1 MNSQTLRVAWYGF
14 RATFRLRWG
23 GYLAIVLLIA
33 LLGGVAMAAIAG
45 ARRTQSSFPV
55 YAASTNPSD
64 LGGIVSV
71 LNPAIGGNTGYDP
84 KLIATIA
91 RLPYVTHVESGTG
104 LDVLPLGPLAARID
118 KAFVVSAGNG
128 LGTPDGL
135 NFSQDRLSVVQGRMA
150 DPRRAGEIVMA
161 TQVAQQLGL
170 HVGAR
175 IPIGVYTNAQTNL
188 PAFGT
193 SKVRPIRRITVTLVG
208 TVIEPRQLIEDD
220 VDNSQSLAYFT
231 PAFTRPFLS
240 CCVNYSEAGIQV
252 RGGSRHVAAVERE
265 VKAVLPKAF
274 PAFSGASDTLGK
286 AQRAIK
292 PESIALGVFGAIA
305 ALAALLI
312 SIQVIGRQVRMGS
325 NDTETLRALGADL
338 AMTSAETLI
347 GILGAVLAGSLLG
360 VGVAVALSPLA
371 PIGPVR
377 PVYPDPGVSFDWTV
391 LGAGVAVLVVG
402 LGAVAVALVVR
413 ASRHRIVGRRGRGE
427 RGSGAARA
435 AANSGMPVP
444 AVVGIRF
451 ALEPGAGRNAVPVRS
466 AILGTAL
473 AVIVVVTAVTFG
485 DSLDTLVSHP
495 NLYGWN
501 WSTALASGN
510 VIPGHHATELLSRDR
525 YVRAFSSAYFDDL
538 TIDGQTVPVMGQRPG
553 AGVQPATLTGHTLQ
567 GPDQVVLGAVTLAQ
581 LHKRIGDTVEVTS
594 GAGPARQ
601 LTVVG
606 TATMP
611 TIGNGSGPHLEMGTG
626 ALIPA
631 ALIPAAA
638 KNPFNVPAAVTGPPV
653 IFIDLK
659 PASGAAGSRS
669 LQKMTGPLTNQFNFG
684 VAISPV
690 LRPAEIVNYRSM
702 GTTPAI
708 LGAALGA
715 GAAVALALTLVASV
729 RRRRRDLALL
739 KTIGLSRRQLGA
751 VVAWQ
756 SSVAVAIGTVVG
768 VPLGIVAGRSLWQ
781 LFANEIHAVPI
792 PSVPALSI
800 ALIAGGAL
808 VLANIIAFFPG
819 RIAARTP
826 TALLLR
832 AE

>member
-55 YAASTNPSD
+55 YVASTNPSD

-84 KLIATIA
+84 KLIATLA
-91 RLPYVTHVESGTG
+91 RLPYVRNVESNTG

-118 KAFVVSAGNG
+118 QDFVVAAGNG

-135 NFSQDRLSVVQGRMA
+135 NFNQDRLSVVQGRMA
-150 DPRRAGEIVMA
+150 DPRRADEIVMA
-161 TQVAQQLGL
+161 TQVAHQLGL

-193 SKVRPIRRITVTLVG
+193 SKVRPIRRIVVTLVG
-208 TVIEPRQLIEDD
+208 TVVEPRQLIEDD
-220 VDNSQSLAYFT
+220 VDGSQSLAYFT
-231 PAFTRPFLS
+231 PAFTRPFVS
-240 CCVNYSEAGIQV
+240 CCVNYSTAGIQV
-252 RGGSRHVAAVERE
+252 RGGASHVAAVERE

-274 PAFSGASDTLGK
+274 PAMSGAAETFGK

-305 ALAALLI
+305 AMAALLI
-312 SIQVIGRQVRMGS
+312 AVQVIGRQVRVGT
-325 NDTETLRALGADL
+325 NETETLRALGADQ
-338 AMTSAETLI
+338 AMTSSEALI
-347 GILGAVLAGSLLG
+347 GILGAVVVGSLLAA
-360 VGVAVALSPLA
+360 GVAVALSPLA

-391 LGAGVAVLVVG
+391 LGVGVAVLVVG
-402 LGAVAVALVVR
+402 LGAAAAALVVR
-413 ASRHRIVGRRGRGE
+413 ASPHRAVGRRWRGA
-427 RGSGAARA
+427 RGSGAARV

-466 AILGTAL
+466 AILGTVL
-473 AVIVVVTAVTFG
+473 AIVVVVAAVTFG
-485 DSLDTLVSHP
+485 DSLDALVSHP
-495 NLYGWN
+495 DLYGWN

-510 VIPGHHATELLSRDR
+510 VIPEHHATELLSRDR
-525 YVRAFSSAYFDDL
+525 YVRDFSGAYFDDL
-538 TIDGQTVPVMGQRPG
+538 SIDGQTVPVMGQRPG
-553 AGVQPATLTGHTLQ
+553 ATVQPPILTGHTLQ
-567 GPDQVVLGAVTLAQ
+567 GPDQTVLGAVTLAQ
-581 LHKRIGDTVEVTS
+581 LHKRLGDTVEVTS
-594 GAGPARQ
+594 GAGSARP
-601 LTVVG
+601 LTIVG

-611 TIGNGSGPHLEMGTG
+611 TIGNGSGPHLEMGIG

-631 ALIPAAA
+631 ALIPAPA
-638 KNPFNVPAAVTGPPV
+638 KNPFNVPAAVAGPPV

-659 PASGAAGSRS
+659 PGSGAAGSRS

-684 VAISPV
+684 VFISPV

-715 GAAVALALTLVASV
+715 GAAAALALTLVASV

-768 VPLGIVAGRSLWQ
+768 VPLGIVVGRSLWQ
-781 LFANEIHAVPI
+781 LFANGINAVPT

-808 VLANIIAFFPG
+808 VLANVIAFFPG

>member
-1 MNSQTLRVAWYGF
+1 VNSQTLRVAWYGF

-252 RGGSRHVAAVERE
+252 RSRHVAAVERE
-265 VKAVLPKAF
+265 VKAVLPKAV

>member
-1 MNSQTLRVAWYGF
+1 VNSQTLRVAWYGF

-23 GYLAIVLLIA
+23 GYMAIVLLIA
-33 LLGGVAMAAIAG
+33 LLGGVAMGAIAG

-55 YAASTNPSD
+55 YLASTNPSE

-71 LNPAIGGNTGYDP
+71 LNPAIGGDAGSGYDP

-91 RLPYVTHVESGTG
+91 HLPYVRNVESSVG
-104 LDVLPLGPLAARID
+104 LDVLPLGPLGARID
-118 KAFVVSAGNG
+118 KAFVVAAGNG
-128 LGTPDGL
+128 QGSPDGL
-135 NFSQDRLSVVQGRMA
+135 NFNQDRLSVVQGRMA
-150 DPRRAGEIVMA
+150 DPRRPGEIVMA
-161 TQVAQQLGL
+161 NQVVKQLDL
-170 HVGAR
+170 HVGER

-188 PAFGT
+188 AAFGT
-193 SKVRPIRRITVTLVG
+193 SKVRPIRRIVVTLVG
-208 TVIEPRQLIEDD
+208 TVLEPRQLIEDD

-231 PAFTRPFLS
+231 PAFTRAFVS
-240 CCVNYSEAGIQV
+240 CCVNYSIVGIQV
-252 RGGSRHVAAVERE
+252 RGGHVPAVERE
-265 VKAVLPKAF
+265 LRAVLPKGF
-274 PAFSGASDTLGK
+274 PAVSGVADVLGK

-312 SIQVIGRQVRMGS
+312 AVQVIGRQVRLGT
-325 NDTETLRALGADL
+325 DETETLRALGADQ
-338 AMTSAETLI
+338 AMTSSEALI
-347 GILGAVLAGSLLG
+347 GILGAVVVGSLLAA
-360 VGVAVALSPLA
+360 GVAVALSPLA
-371 PIGPVR
+371 PLGPVR

-391 LGAGVAVLVVG
+391 LGVGVAVLVVG
-402 LGAVAVALVVR
+402 LGAAAAALVVR
-413 ASRHRIVGRRGRGE
+413 ASPHRTVGRRWRGA

-466 AILGTAL
+466 AILGTVL
-473 AVIVVVTAVTFG
+473 AVVVVVAAVTFG

-495 NLYGWN
+495 DLYGWN

-510 VIPGHHATELLSRDR
+510 VIPEQHATELLSRDR
-525 YVRAFSSAYFDDL
+525 YVRAFSGAYFDDL
-538 TIDGQTVPVMGQRPG
+538 SIAGQTVPVMGQRPG
-553 AGVQPATLTGHTLQ
+553 SAVQPPILTGHSLQ

-581 LHKRIGDTVEVTS
+581 LHKRLGDTVQVTS
-594 GAGPARQ
+594 AAGPARP
-601 LTVVG
+601 LTIVG

-631 ALIPAAA
+631 ALIPAPA
-638 KNPFNVPAAVTGPPV
+638 KNPFNVPAAVAGPAV

-659 PASGAAGSRS
+659 PGSDAAGLRS

-684 VAISPV
+684 VFISPV
-690 LRPAEIVNYRSM
+690 LHPAEIVNYRSM

-715 GAAVALALTLVASV
+715 GAAAALALTLVASV

-756 SSVAVAIGTVVG
+756 SSVAVAIGTAVG
-768 VPLGIVAGRSLWQ
+768 VPLGIVVGRSLWQ
-781 LFANEIHAVPI
+781 LFANEIHAVPT

-800 ALIAGGAL
+800 AIIAAGAL
-808 VLANIIAFFPG
+808 VLANVIAFFPG

>member
-55 YAASTNPSD
+55 YVASTNPSD

-91 RLPYVTHVESGTG
+91 RLPYVRNVESNTG

-118 KAFVVSAGNG
+118 QDFVVAAGNG

-135 NFSQDRLSVVQGRMA
+135 NFNQDRLSVVQGRMA
-150 DPRRAGEIVMA
+150 DPRRADEIVMA
-161 TQVAQQLGL
+161 TQVAHQLGL

-193 SKVRPIRRITVTLVG
+193 SKVRPIRRIVVTLVG
-208 TVIEPRQLIEDD
+208 TVVEPRQLIEDD
-220 VDNSQSLAYFT
+220 VDGSQSLAYFT
-231 PAFTRPFLS
+231 PAFTRPFVS
-240 CCVNYSEAGIQV
+240 CCVNYSTAGIQV
-252 RGGSRHVAAVERE
+252 RGGASHVAAVERE

-274 PAFSGASDTLGK
+274 PAMSGAAETFGK

-305 ALAALLI
+305 AMAALLI
-312 SIQVIGRQVRMGS
+312 AVQVIGRQVRVGT
-325 NDTETLRALGADL
+325 NETETLRALGADQ
-338 AMTSAETLI
+338 AMTSSEALI
-347 GILGAVLAGSLLG
+347 GILGAVVVGSLLAA
-360 VGVAVALSPLA
+360 GVAVALSPLA

-391 LGAGVAVLVVG
+391 LGVGVAVLVVG
-402 LGAVAVALVVR
+402 LGAAAAALVVR
-413 ASRHRIVGRRGRGE
+413 ASPHRAVGRRWRGA
-427 RGSGAARA
+427 RGSGAARV

-466 AILGTAL
+466 AILGTVL
-473 AVIVVVTAVTFG
+473 AIVVVVAAVTFG
-485 DSLDTLVSHP
+485 DSLDALVSHP
-495 NLYGWN
+495 DLYGWN

-510 VIPGHHATELLSRDR
+510 VIPEHHATELLSRDR
-525 YVRAFSSAYFDDL
+525 YVRDFSGAYFDDL
-538 TIDGQTVPVMGQRPG
+538 SIDGQTVPVMGQRPG
-553 AGVQPATLTGHTLQ
+553 ATVQPPILTGHTLQ
-567 GPDQVVLGAVTLAQ
+567 GPDQTVLGAVTLAQ
-581 LHKRIGDTVEVTS
+581 LHKRLGDTVEVTS
-594 GAGPARQ
+594 GAGSARP
-601 LTVVG
+601 LTIVG

-611 TIGNGSGPHLEMGTG
+611 TIGNGSGPHLEMGIG

-631 ALIPAAA
+631 ALIPAPA
-638 KNPFNVPAAVTGPPV
+638 KNPFNVPAAVAGPAV

-659 PASGAAGSRS
+659 SGSGVAGSRS

-684 VAISPV
+684 VFISPV

-715 GAAVALALTLVASV
+715 GAAAALALTLVASV

-768 VPLGIVAGRSLWQ
+768 VPLGIVVGRSLWQ
-781 LFANEIHAVPI
+781 LFANGINAVPT

-808 VLANIIAFFPG
+808 VLANVIAFFPG